1 MAPGDAVTLARS
13 DLSKWVAALCARARV
28 IAPTAGP
35 RGDALFAP
43 VRSPDEVLWDFE
55 NPLQPPKQFLMPQ
68 TDPLVRISRNGG
80 RLHLEPVADGDPMIL
95 FNVRSCDVSGF
106 AYLQGVFA
114 RDIPDPSF
122 ARRLARTTLV
132 GLACVQP
139 CRSGFCVCS
148 DAGPFLRAGF
158 DLQLVPLEG
167 RMLVEIGSE
176 KGRTLLDGVEDLLR
190 PATEEELAERRQLEA
205 TARTH
210 FGAET
215 CHFGSAMR
223 RLSTRRVPQ
232 ALWDAMGHWCLE
244 CGGCTHACPTCYCF
258 SVRDR
263 SEDGGWTRTRIWD
276 SCQYEAFTREASGH
290 NPRKAKGA
298 RMWRRF
304 YHKASAQYCQRD
316 GGVGC
321 VGCGRCVRVCMGT
334 TDMPAVVG
342 AIRRGEWH
350 G

>member
-1 MAPGDAVTLARS
+1 MAAGDAVTLALADRS
-13 DLSKWVAALCARARV
+13 RWLAAICARARV

-35 RGDALFAP
+35 CGDVLFAP
-43 VRSPDEVLWDFE
+43 VHSPDEVLWEFE
-55 NPLQPPKQFLMPQ
+55 NPLHPPKAFLLPQ
-68 TDPLVRISRNGG
+68 TDPLVRICRNGG
-80 RLHLEPVADGDPMIL
+80 RLQLAPVAADEPAVL
-95 FNVRSCDVSGF
+95 FNVRSCDASAF

-114 RDIPDPSF
+114 RDLPDPAY
-122 ARRLARTTLV
+122 ARRAARTTIV
-132 GLACVQP
+132 SLACVRP
-139 CRSGFCVCS
+139 CESGFCVCS
-148 DAGPFLRAGF
+148 DGGPFLRAGF
-158 DLQLVPLEG
+158 DLQLVALG
-167 RMLVEIGSE
+167 ARLLVEVGSA
-176 KGRTLLDGVEDLLR
+176 KGQALVDAAGDLFR
-190 PATEEELAERRQLEA
+190 PATDTERAERQRLEA
-205 TARTH
+205 TARAGLGT
-210 FGAET
+210 ET

-232 ALWDAMGHWCLE
+232 ALWDTMSGWCLE
-244 CGGCTHACPTCYCF
+244 CGSCTHVCPTCYCF

-263 SEDGGWTRTRIWD
+263 AEGGGWTRMRLWD

-290 NPRKAKGA
+290 NPRRTKGA

-304 YHKASAQYCQRD
+304 YHKVSAQYCARE

-321 VGCGRCVRVCMGT
+321 VGCGRCVRACLGT